1 MSLILQHIGIHLIVL
16 AVITTLISYFFSRT
30 IEAHSKA
37 YLIPFY
43 GFIKAIKRSK
53 LPWWF
58 SILILQ
64 CYWLP
69 LNWVHFIAIAIF
81 FLWIYRWASFFAGTE
96 GLNKLIIGFGLFLSF
111 YSLLHPVYQG
121 YTGLFINGLF
131 ELDMIALIAGLLLL
145 SRLKKEKFLKKKYH
159 SKEFNFTKYA
169 LQQFHKNIPARI
181 GLYILGG
188 LVMIGFYADFLANST
203 PIFVEQEG
211 KLHTPV
217 YTQLIDPT
225 PSFELD
231 GKDVPYGQIRWRK
244 LSKEKSYFA
253 LIPYSPTDNDKYNRN
268 FASPRGKQRDKLGEG
283 KFVEMDG
290 RFRHHLGTDQIG
302 RDVAAGLV
310 HATRISLTVGLISMG
325 IAALIGIVLGAL
337 AGFFGNDRL
346 LAPRI
351 TYLMIILGLVMG
363 YFYAFVTMEFAAENA
378 RNEGGSILLVYL
390 IKGLLLFG
398 LPVMFAY
405 LSKLFMGIKFLA
417 KPILIPL
424 DRIVMRAIEV
434 LNSIPRLL
442 LIITIA
448 ATFEEKSLVLIMIVI
463 GLTSW
468 TGIARFTRAEFLRIR
483 ELNYMEAT
491 RALGYSNRRAI
502 FKHATPNALAPV
514 FVSIAFGIASAILI
528 ESSLSFLGI
537 GVPEET
543 VTWGSLLNEYRQ
555 NDEAWWL
562 IVFPGLAIF
571 VTITIYNL
579 IGEGLRDALD
589 PKLKK

>member
-1 MSLILQHIGIHLIVL
+1 MSLIVQHIGLHFLVL
-16 AVITTLISYFFSRT
+16 AIVTSLLSYFFSRT
-30 IEAHSKA
+30 RTNASTRF
-37 YLIPFY
+37 LIPFY
-43 GFIKAIKRSK
+43 GLFKAMKTSK
-53 LPWWF
+53 LPGF
-58 SILILQ
+58 IAVLILQ

-69 LNWVHFIAIAIF
+69 INWVHFIGIAML
-81 FLWIYRWASFFAGTE
+81 FLWIYRWGSFYKRSSRFDKLTL
-96 GLNKLIIGFGLFLSF
+96 GLGICLSF

-121 YTGLFINGLF
+121 ITGLFLNGLF
-131 ELDMIALIAGLLLL
+131 EVDILCLFVGIYLF
-145 SRLKKEKFLKKKYH
+145 SQLKKENFIEKKYA
-159 SKEFNFTKYA
+159 SNEFNFSKYA
-169 LQQFHKNIPARI
+169 LQQFHKNLPARI
-181 GLYILGG
+181 SLYILGG
-188 LVMIGFYADFLANST
+188 LVMVGFYADFLANST
-203 PIFVEQEG
+203 PIFIEQDG
-211 KLHTPV
+211 KLHSPV
-217 YTQLIDPT
+217 YEQLIHPT
-225 PSFELD
+225 PSLTID
-231 GKDVPYGQIRWRK
+231 GQKVPYGQVKWRS
-244 LSKEKSYFA
+244 LEGVKSTFA
-253 LIPYSPTDNDKYNRN
+253 LIPYSPGDNDKYNRN
-268 FASPRGKQRDKLGEG
+268 FASPGGKQRDKTEEG
-283 KFVEMDG
+283 KFIKINS
-290 RFRHHLGTDQIG
+290 RFKHHLGTDQIG
-302 RDVAAGLV
+302 RDVAAGLI

-325 IAALIGIVLGAL
+325 IAAIIGIILGAL
-337 AGFFGNDRL
+337 AGFFGNEKL
-346 LAPRI
+346 IAPRI
-351 TYLMIILGLVMG
+351 KYLMIILGLIMG
-363 YFYAFVTMEFAAENA
+363 YFYAFITLEFAAENA
-378 RNEGGSILLVYL
+378 RNEGSSVLFVYFIKTLL
-390 IKGLLLFG
+390 ICG
-398 LPVMFAY
+398 LPLLFAY
-405 LSKLFMGIKFLA
+405 LSRFFMAVKFLA
-417 KPILIPL
+417 KPIRIPL
-424 DRIVMRAIEV
+424 DSIVMRAIEV